1 MRSMEKTQIQG
12 PYKTKGANA
21 AYQRG
26 RQARR
31 DHVNCCKNPEKH
43 FVSAWSNG
51 WDSENSELNKAAW
64 AARQAAARVRCVLR
78 GETEPSDAMIDA
90 TEGSN

>member
-1 MRSMEKTQIQG
+1 MRSMERTQNQG
-12 PYKTKGANA
+12 PYETKGANA

-31 DHVNCCKNPEKH
+31 DHVNCSNNPEKH

-51 WDSENSELNKAAW
+51 WFTENTEQRKAAK
-64 AARQAAARVRCVLR
+64 
-78 GETEPSDAMIDA
+78 
-90 TEGSN
+90 GSK